1 MAGVNAATSEQLRA
15 IAQLRWRLFVNS
27 LRSVRGRLNLVSRTI
42 AGLLV
47 VAAGVGG
54 GIALGAGAWAVIA
67 ENQLPWLA
75 GLFWAIFLF
84 WQMFPVMATA
94 LTQNVDA
101 SVLLRFP
108 LKYSV
113 YFLVRL
119 IYGSLDIAT
128 ALGLCWS
135 TGLFVGISI
144 ARWTLVPWAFLTIV
158 IFAAFNLLL
167 ARTVFAWMEHWLSTR
182 HSREIMGVI
191 FLLMMVAIQ
200 VSGPVI
206 GRFGSRP
213 TPQRLRV
220 LSKYAYVERAFP
232 PGLAGAALSNFADG
246 RAQDAIVPLAFSVA
260 YVGVVLVLLDRRVGR
275 QYRGDNPSIGDKRQ
289 DFSNLSPVRRGW
301 RLPIVPTPV
310 SAVFEKELRYFS
322 RSVPM
327 LFTLIMPLVVIFVM
341 WGGRKGFLSSQTQF
355 LFPIGA
361 AYSLLIM
368 TNIVYNSFG
377 GDGSGVQFFLV
388 SPVPFRQIAL
398 AKNLAQLSVFLLDVF
413 MLWIGV
419 RFIYH
424 PPNLR
429 VSVFTLAWCLFA
441 VPLNFSA
448 GNVLSI
454 YSPKRIDLATFG
466 RQRASEATILASL
479 AVQITGVGFGALA
492 AYLGHLASTLWVG
505 SLMLFGLAAITIP
518 GYILLLHRIDQF
530 ALNRREVLAAE
541 LFRT

>member
-1 MAGVNAATSEQLRA
+1 VAGVEAAGGEQLRA
-15 IAQLRWRLFVNS
+15 IALLRWQIFVNS
-27 LRSVRGRLNLVSRTI
+27 LHSVRGRLNLVSRSI
-42 AGLLV
+42 AALLV
-47 VAAGVGG
+47 IAAGVGG
-54 GIALGAGAWAVIA
+54 GVAIGSGAWAVIM
-67 ENQLPWLA
+67 ENRLQWLA
-75 GLFWAIFLF
+75 GLFWIIFLF

-108 LKYSV
+108 LKYSN

-128 ALGLCWS
+128 ALGMCWCA
-135 TGLFVGISI
+135 GLYAGIVV
-144 ARWTLVPWAFLTIV
+144 ARWTLAPWALLIIALFV
-158 IFAAFNLLL
+158 GFNVLL
-167 ARTVFAWMEHWLSTR
+167 ARTVFTWMEHWLSTR

-191 FLLMMVAIQ
+191 FLFMLLAVQ
-200 VSGPVI
+200 LTGPAL
-206 GRFGSRP
+206 GRFGNRP
-213 TPQRLRV
+213 APQRIRT
-220 LSKYAYVERAFP
+220 LSKYISIERGFP
-232 PGLAGAALSNFADG
+232 PGLAANALWEIAERRSVEA
-246 RAQDAIVPLAFSVA
+246 VLPLALSVA
-260 YVGVVLVLLDRRVGR
+260 YVGLVLYLLHRRLWS
-275 QYRGDNPSIGDKRQ
+275 QYRGENVSAGDKRQ
-289 DFSNLSPVRRGW
+289 ELSSTAAIRRGW
-301 RLPIVPTPV
+301 RLPALPSAV

-327 LFTLIMPLVVIFVM
+327 LFTLIMPLVVIFAM

-413 MLWIGV
+413 ILWIGI

-448 GNVLSI
+448 GNLLSI

-479 AVQITGVGFGALA
+479 AVQITGVGFGVLA
-492 AYLGHLASTLWVG
+492 VYIAHLSSSLWTG
-505 SLMLFGLAAITIP
+505 SLVLFGLSIATSS
-518 GYILLLHRIDQF
+518 GYIFLLRRIDQ
-530 ALNRREVLAAE
+530 LVLSRREVLATE
-541 LFRT
+541 LFRS

>member
-1 MAGVNAATSEQLRA
+1 MAGVNAATGEQLRA
-15 IAQLRWRLFVNS
+15 IALVRWQLFANS
-27 LRSVRGRLNLVSRTI
+27 LRSLRGRLNLVSRSI
-42 AGLLV
+42 ASLLV
-47 VAAGVGG
+47 VAAGLGG
-54 GIALGAGAWAVIA
+54 GIAIGAGAWAVIV
-67 ENQLPWLA
+67 ENRLPWLA
-75 GLFWAIFLF
+75 GLFWLIFLF

-108 LKYSV
+108 LRYSA

-128 ALGLCWS
+128 ALGMSWC
-135 TGLFVGISI
+135 TGMFVGISL
-144 ARWTLVPWAFLTIV
+144 ARWTLIPWALLVIV
-158 IFAAFNLLL
+158 IFVAFNLLL
-167 ARTVFAWMEHWLSTR
+167 ARTVFAWIEHWLSTR
-182 HSREIMGVI
+182 HSREIMGVL
-191 FLLMMVAIQ
+191 FLLTMVAIQ
-200 VSGPVI
+200 VSGPVL
-206 GRFGSRP
+206 GRFGNHPS
-213 TPQRLRV
+213 PQRLRV
-220 LSKYAYVERAFP
+220 LSQYVSVQRVFP
-232 PGLAGAALSNFADG
+232 PGLAATALSHFAEG
-246 RAQDAIVPLAFSVA
+246 RGRDAIVPLALSVA
-260 YVGVVLVLLDRRVGR
+260 YVGLVLYLLDRRLSS
-275 QYRGDNPSIGDKRQ
+275 QYRGENPSFGDKRQ
-289 DFSNLSPVRRGW
+289 DFSTASAVRRGW
-301 RLPIVPTPV
+301 RLPVFPTPV

-327 LFTLIMPLVVIFVM
+327 LFTMIMPLVVIFVM
-341 WGGRKGFLSSQTQF
+341 WGGRKGFLSGETQF

-388 SPVPFRQIAL
+388 SPVPFRQVAL
-398 AKNLAQLSVFLLDVF
+398 AKNLAQLSVFLVDVF
-413 MLWIGV
+413 ILWIGI

-448 GNVLSI
+448 GNLLSI

-492 AYLGHLASTLWVG
+492 VFIGHLASTLWVG
-505 SLMLFGLAAITIP
+505 SLMLFGLSSITIP
-518 GYILLLHRIDQF
+518 GYVLLLHRIDRL
-530 ALNRREVLAAE
+530 ALDRREVLAAE
-541 LFRT
+541 LFRA

>member
-1 MAGVNAATSEQLRA
+1 MAGVNAATGEQLRA
-15 IAQLRWRLFVNS
+15 IARLRWLLFVNS
-27 LRSVRGRLNLVSRTI
+27 LRSVRGRLNLVSRSI
-42 AGLLV
+42 AGLFV

-54 GIALGAGAWAVIA
+54 GIAVGAGAWAVMM
-67 ENQLPWLA
+67 ENRLVWLA
-75 GLFWAIFLF
+75 GLFWLIFLF

-108 LKYSV
+108 LKYSA

-119 IYGSLDIAT
+119 IYGSMDIAT
-128 ALGLCWS
+128 ALGLCWC
-135 TGLFVGISI
+135 TGLFFGISI
-144 ARWTLVPWAFLTIV
+144 ARWTLIPWALLILV
-158 IFAAFNLLL
+158 IFVAFNLLL
-167 ARTVFAWMEHWLSTR
+167 ARTVFAWIEHWLSTR

-191 FLLMMVAIQ
+191 FLLMMLSIQ
-200 VSGPVI
+200 VSGPVL

-213 TPQRLRV
+213 SAQRLRV
-220 LSKYAYVERAFP
+220 LSKYAVVERAFP
-232 PGLAGAALSNFADG
+232 PGLAAAALSDFAEG
-246 RAQDAIVPLAFSVA
+246 RGQGAILPLALSVG
-260 YVGVVLVLLDRRVGR
+260 YVGLVLVLLDRRLGR
-275 QYRGDNPSIGDKRQ
+275 QYRGDNPSFGDKRQ
-289 DFSNLSPVRRGW
+289 DLSNLAAVRRGW
-301 RLPIVPTPV
+301 RLPLFPTSV

-327 LFTLIMPLVVIFVM
+327 LFTMIMPLVVIFVM
-341 WGGRKGFLSSQTQF
+341 WGGRRGLLSSQAQF

-388 SPVPFRQIAL
+388 SPVPFRQVAL
-398 AKNLAQLSVFLLDVF
+398 AKNLAQLSVFLMDVF
-413 MLWIGV
+413 ILWIGI
-419 RFIYH
+419 RFIYR

-429 VSVFTLAWCLFA
+429 VSIFTFAWCLFA

-448 GNVLSI
+448 GNLLSI

-479 AVQITGVGFGALA
+479 AVQITGVGLGALA
-492 AYLGHLASTLWVG
+492 IYIGKLASTLWAG
-505 SLMLFGLAAITIP
+505 SFMLFGLAAITIP
-518 GYILLLHRIDQF
+518 GYVLLLQRMDRF
-530 ALNRREVLAAE
+530 ALQRREVLAAE